1 MRASRSNSAL
11 NVTIEPTITRDTRF
25 REDDESAVMNSYSSL
40 DNQSAMLGARNAD
53 GWRPAGDGAP
63 AGWLQRLRSRSG
75 PAYTWVLGL
84 IFLGALVVAWAV
96 LPGEDERIEALERDG
111 QTSRAL
117 ALLESRFARGDKR
130 QRTLV
135 NLRRFYD
142 YYGDMEKSRRIL
154 ELLVEQRPRDIFLQ
168 RQLAQLYRQVEDEPG
183 QIRALRAQL
192 AIRYAEPVCQRLIG
206 LLRRSGDYAGE
217 QSALIDCRNN
227 GYRRPEELE
236 RLAFLY
242 AADGNMSQT
251 AQILRAVDDR
261 RWLRGTRERLMLF
274 DALIA
279 TKLPQDALRRGIRW
293 YKGLADEDFALEM
306 ISKLVAAERN
316 DLALQMARDI
326 GTSGDAVALAA
337 GEILVDQVQYQAAR
351 AFLAGWLAQAPDMS
365 TETATRFV
373 TAAVDAED
381 AKLAMKGAERQ
392 GLQRFRP
399 QDLIPL
405 AAGLMSSGQVLDFD
419 KVRAVL
425 TPESIQSDGLIAASI
440 DLREGR
446 LDQARAQLASTPVDA
461 ADERRLA
468 LKAQLVALAG
478 RPAASNSLVREPA
491 RTETMLTPPVV
502 TITPGET
509 QARRISVPLEVAKR
523 FKRRR
528 LALKAAQSGAA
539 AKQSAPA
546 PFPAPGNQ

>member
-1 MRASRSNSAL
+1 MTINNASQNSL
-11 NVTIEPTITRDTRF
+11 GT
-25 REDDESAVMNSYSSL
+25 SSW
-40 DNQSAMLGARNAD
+40 RAD
-53 GWRPAGDGAP
+53 GPRAAQT
-63 AGWLQRLRSRSG
+63 WLQYWGLHAA
-75 PAYTWVLGL
+75 PPYAWMLGL
-84 IFLGALVVAWAV
+84 IFIGALVVAWAV

-111 QTSRAL
+111 QTTRAL
-117 ALLESRFARGDKR
+117 ALLEARYNRGDTR

-135 NLRRFYD
+135 SLRRFYD
-142 YYGDMEKSRRIL
+142 YYGDNEKSLKIL
-154 ELLVEQRPRDIFLQ
+154 EELVQQRPRDLYLQ
-168 RQLAQLYRQVEDEPG
+168 RQLAQLYRQIEDEPG

-192 AIRYAEPVCQRLIG
+192 AIRFAEPVCQRLIG
-206 LLRRSGDYAGE
+206 LLRRGGDYAGE
-217 QSALIDCRNN
+217 QAALVDCRNN

-242 AADGNMSQT
+242 AAEGNMPQT

-279 TKLPQDALRRGIRW
+279 TKLPQDALRRGVRW

-306 ISKLVAAERN
+306 ITKLVAAERN
-316 DLALQMARDI
+316 DLALQLAREI
-326 GTSGDAVALAA
+326 GAPGDAVTLAA
-337 GEILVDQVQYQAAR
+337 GEILVDQVQYEAAR

-392 GLQRFRP
+392 GLHRFRS

-405 AAGLMSSGQVLDFD
+405 AGALMAVGQVADFD

-425 TPESIQSDGLIAASI
+425 TPENVKSDGLIAASI
-440 DLREGR
+440 ELREGR
-446 LDQARAQLASTPVDA
+446 LDQARAQLAATPVDV

-491 RTETMLTPPVV
+491 RTETLLTSPVV
-502 TITPGET
+502 TITPSET

-528 LALKAAQSGAA
+528 LALKAAQSGLPPP
-539 AKQSAPA
+539 KQGPTPA
-546 PFPAPGNQ
+546 FPSFGNQ